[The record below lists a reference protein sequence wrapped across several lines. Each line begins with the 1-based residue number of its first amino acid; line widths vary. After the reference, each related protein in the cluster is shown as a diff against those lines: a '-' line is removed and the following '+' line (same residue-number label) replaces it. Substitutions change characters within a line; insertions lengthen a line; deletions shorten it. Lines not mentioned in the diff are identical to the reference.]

1 MSSKTNKVMK
11 RVRIGWAI
19 VCAAIDI
26 ALVVLV
32 CMEWSKNGSPWWIL
46 VLAGVIYTIGA
57 IVGWAWFDDIL
68 KAAQEREEGDIYYGP
83 QDEY

>member
-1 MSSKTNKVMK
+1 MK
-11 RVRIGWAI
+11 RVRIGLAI
-19 VCAAIDI
+19 LCAVIDI

-46 VLAGVIYTIGA
+46 VLAGVVYTIGA
-57 IVGWAWFDDIL
+57 IAGWGFIDSLLYEAEI
-68 KAAQEREEGDIYYGP
+68 RNEGDIYYGP

>member
-1 MSSKTNKVMK
+1 MK

-19 VCAAIDI
+19 LCAAIDI

>member
-1 MSSKTNKVMK
+1 MK

-68 KAAQEREEGDIYYGP
+68 KAAQEREEGDIYYHEEW
-83 QDEY
+83 D

>member
-1 MSSKTNKVMK
+1 MK

-19 VCAAIDI
+19 LCAAIDI

-68 KAAQEREEGDIYYGP
+68 KAAQEREEGDIYYHEEW
-83 QDEY
+83 D

>member
-1 MSSKTNKVMK
+1 MK

-19 VCAAIDI
+19 LCAAIDI

-46 VLAGVIYTIGA
+46 CLAGVVYTIGA
-57 IVGWAWFDDIL
+57 FCGWAWFDDIL
-68 KAAQEREEGDIYYGP
+68 EAAQRREQDDIYYREEW
-83 QDEY
+83 D

>member
-1 MSSKTNKVMK
+1 MK

-19 VCAAIDI
+19 ICAAIDI

-68 KAAQEREEGDIYYGP
+68 KAAQEREEGDIYYHEEW
-83 QDEY
+83 D

>member
-1 MSSKTNKVMK
+1 MK

>member
-1 MSSKTNKVMK
+1 MK

-19 VCAAIDI
+19 ICAAIDI

-46 VLAGVIYTIGA
+46 CLAGVVYTIGA
-57 IVGWAWFDDIL
+57 IAIWWTIDDVFQDV
-68 KAAQEREEGDIYYGP
+68 QEREEGDIYYGP
-83 QDEY
+83 QEEH

>member
-1 MSSKTNKVMK
+1 MK

-19 VCAAIDI
+19 LCAAIDI

-68 KAAQEREEGDIYYGP
+68 KAAQEREEGDIYYHEEC
-83 QDEY
+83 D

>member
-1 MSSKTNKVMK
+1 MK

-19 VCAAIDI
+19 ICAVLDI

-57 IVGWAWFDDIL
+57 FASWVFIDTFL
-68 KAAQEREEGDIYYGP
+68 YEAQCREEGDIYYGLE
-83 QDEY
+83 DE

>member
-1 MSSKTNKVMK
+1 MK

-19 VCAAIDI
+19 ICAVIDI

-46 VLAGVIYTIGA
+46 VLAGVVYTIGA
-57 IVGWAWFDDIL
+57 FAGWGFIDSLLYEA
-68 KAAQEREEGDIYYGP
+68 EYRNEGDIYYGP

>member
-1 MSSKTNKVMK
+1 MK

-19 VCAAIDI
+19 ICAVIDI

-32 CMEWSKNGSPWWIL
+32 CMEWSKNGRPWWIL

>member
-1 MSSKTNKVMK
+1 MK

-32 CMEWSKNGSPWWIL
+32 CLEWSKNGSPWWIL

>member
-1 MSSKTNKVMK
+1 MK

-19 VCAAIDI
+19 LCAVIDI

-46 VLAGVIYTIGA
+46 VLAGIIYTIGA
-57 IVGWAWFDDIL
+57 FAIWGWFEMIL
-68 KAAQEREEGDIYYGP
+68 RDAQDREEGDIYYREEW
-83 QDEY
+83 D

>member
-1 MSSKTNKVMK
+1 MK

-57 IVGWAWFDDIL
+57 IVGWAWFDDLL

>member
-1 MSSKTNKVMK
+1 MQTKTNNDMK

>member
-1 MSSKTNKVMK
+1 MK

-32 CMEWSKNGSPWWIL
+32 CMEWSKNGSPWWSLI
-46 VLAGVIYTIGA
+46 LAGVYYTIGA
-57 IVGWAWFDDIL
+57 IAVWWTIDDVFQ
-68 KAAQEREEGDIYYGP
+68 AAQEREEGDIYYGP
-83 QDEY
+83 QEER

>member
-1 MSSKTNKVMK
+1 MQTKTNNDMK

-19 VCAAIDI
+19 LCAAIDI

-68 KAAQEREEGDIYYGP
+68 RAAQRREEEDIYYKEEW
-83 QDEY
+83 D

>member
-1 MSSKTNKVMK
+1 MSNMK

-19 VCAAIDI
+19 LCAVIDI

-57 IVGWAWFDDIL
+57 IVGWAWFDDIF